1 MDYQSLHNMTV
12 VELRKLAKE
21 RQVKLP
27 AGMKKEAIIQEL
39 LGGMA
44 RGLEGS
50 AVEAPVARA
59 AAHVRESA
67 GERPPQ
73 RRADGEEGGA
83 VASDALQGG
92 ESEKTAGSAEEA
104 AKPRFDAGEGLS
116 GRSGSASIQPARPRK
131 RAKAGGENESSATQA
146 DSPAAGRPAARQ
158 KRGRTAQD
166 AEAVSIRPE
175 DQHSAQDAVPS
186 GRADGALNANASRQA
201 PVGEA
206 AKPEARLNSTG
217 AAASGDA
224 RLNSTGEAA
233 DGKDRLNSIGE
244 AADSADR
251 LNSTG
256 AVAGGEARLNSTGAV
271 ADGEDRLNST
281 SAVVSSEARLNLAG
295 EAADSEDRLNSTGA
309 AASGATRLNS
319 DRKVPK
325 MARGRRAANSGEE
338 RRERVANA
346 RATEPGASR
355 ERQKANANAGQPVSE
370 GKTPKPEAQLNSS
383 SEAPKPK
390 AHLNSAN
397 EALKPEAQLN
407 SSSEAAKSET
417 YLNSSSETAKP
428 EAHLNSSNEGLKPE
442 AHLNSS
448 NEGLKPETHLN
459 STNEA
464 PKAEAHL
471 NSSSE
476 TPKPEAH
483 LNSSNEGL
491 KPETHLN
498 STNEAA
504 KSELHI
510 NASSEASKSE
520 IHVNSEG
527 KAPKAARGRR
537 AVNSGEGQQ
546 SQSVNFH
553 AARPGMKQNAAPN
566 AHPFNA
572 NAAQEKRTSD
582 AGLAARRPSDS
593 DTGAQPEAPTKADG
607 ARAAHVRA
615 GESAVNRGRREP
627 FAPSAANGVE
637 NARDRGLSAG
647 AAAQRPRMGVRAAQS
662 GGARIQQPALSQRQ
676 GAIRGEAVHR
686 MRTEGAPVRRG
697 VGDVRT
703 NGDVG
708 RRGYGDGRTD
718 ERRYVSNQDDANR
731 RVYGEGRI
739 EEADRQPYAEAM
751 PVEPVRAR
759 EPAEYAETSYTGE
772 FFDGAGLLEIQPDGY
787 GFLRAE
793 NCLPSSRDVY
803 VSIAQ
808 IRRFNLRMGDYVE
821 GKTRPQR
828 EGDRYS
834 AMVYINR
841 INGQPPEASLNRKR
855 FESLVPLY
863 PNERLKL
870 ESAANHDLSLRL
882 IDILAPIGKGQRGM
896 IVSQPKAG
904 KTTLLKKIANAISE
918 NNPEVE
924 LIVLLIDERP
934 EEVTDMKRSIRGEVI
949 YSTFDEA
956 PENHARVSEM
966 VLEHAQRMVEMGR
979 DVVILLDS
987 ITRLARAYN
996 LVIPPT
1002 GRSLSGGLDPGALYK
1017 PKRFFGAAR
1026 NIENGG
1032 SLTIIATALIDTGS
1046 RMDDIIYEEFKGT
1059 GNMELHL
1066 DRKLSDK
1073 RIFPA
1078 IDLVRS
1084 GTRREELLLTPEE
1097 LDGAYSARKMLSN
1110 GNAQQNAE
1118 LLLSLIEK
1126 TSDNADFLRRIKGW
1140 LNVYEKEGYS
1150 ISGR

>member
-59 AAHVRESA
+59 AAHARESA

-104 AKPRFDAGEGLS
+104 AKPRSDAGEGLS
-116 GRSGSASIQPARPRK
+116 DRSGSASIQPARPRK
-131 RAKAGGENESSATQA
+131 RVKAGGENESSATQA

-224 RLNSTGEAA
+224 RLISTGEAA

-256 AVAGGEARLNSTGAV
+256 AAAGG
-271 ADGEDRLNST
+271 
-281 SAVVSSEARLNLAG
+281 EARLNLAG
-295 EAADSEDRLNSTGA
+295 EAADGKDRLNSTGE

-319 DRKVPK
+319 DRKAPK

-370 GKTPKPEAQLNSS
+370 GKAPKPEAQLNSS

-417 YLNSSSETAKP
+417 YLKSSSETPRPEAHLNSASEAPKSETYLNSSSETPRPEAHLNSSSEAPKPEAHLNSASEAAKP
-428 EAHLNSSNEGLKPE
+428 EAHLNSSNEG
-442 AHLNSS
+442 
-448 NEGLKPETHLN
+448 
-459 STNEA
+459 
-464 PKAEAHL
+464 
-471 NSSSE
+471 
-476 TPKPEAH
+476 PKPEAH

-553 AARPGMKQNAAPN
+553 ASRPGMKQSTAPN

-582 AGLAARRPSDS
+582 AGLAARCPSDS
-593 DTGAQPEAPTKADG
+593 EAGAQPEAPTRADG

-615 GESAVNRGRREP
+615 GEPAVNRGRREP

-697 VGDVRT
+697 FGDVRT

-870 ESAANHDLSLRL
+870 ESATNHDLSLRL

>member
-67 GERPPQ
+67 GERPSQ

-83 VASDALQGG
+83 IASDALQGG

-104 AKPRFDAGEGLS
+104 AKPRSDAGEGLPD
-116 GRSGSASIQPARPRK
+116 RSGSASIQPARPRK
-131 RAKAGGENESSATQA
+131 RAKAGGENESSAAQA

-158 KRGRTAQD
+158 KRGRAAQD
-166 AEAVSIRPE
+166 AEAVSIHPE

-186 GRADGALNANASRQA
+186 GRSDGALNANASRLA

-206 AKPEARLNSTG
+206 AKPKARLNSTG

-233 DGKDRLNSIGE
+233 D
-244 AADSADR
+244 SADR

-256 AVAGGEARLNSTGAV
+256 AAADGEARLNSTGAV

-295 EAADSEDRLNSTGA
+295 EAADGKDRLNSTGA
-309 AASGATRLNS
+309 VASGATRLNS
-319 DRKVPK
+319 DRKAPK
-325 MARGRRAANSGEE
+325 MARGKRAANSGEE

-397 EALKPEAQLN
+397 EALKPEAHLN

-428 EAHLNSSNEGLKPE
+428 EAHLNSASEAAKP
-442 AHLNSS
+442 
-448 NEGLKPETHLN
+448 
-459 STNEA
+459 
-464 PKAEAHL
+464 EAHL

-553 AARPGMKQNAAPN
+553 ASRPGMKQSTAPN

-593 DTGAQPEAPTKADG
+593 EAGAQPEAPTKADG

-615 GESAVNRGRREP
+615 GEPAVNRGRREP

-647 AAAQRPRMGVRAAQS
+647 AAAQRPRMGVRAAQT

-697 VGDVRT
+697 FGDVRT
-703 NGDVG
+703 NGDAG

-870 ESAANHDLSLRL
+870 ESATNHDLSLRL

>member
-59 AAHVRESA
+59 AAHARESA

-83 VASDALQGG
+83 IASDALQGG

-104 AKPRFDAGEGLS
+104 AKPRSDAGEGLS
-116 GRSGSASIQPARPRK
+116 DRSGSASIQPARPRK
-131 RAKAGGENESSATQA
+131 RAKAGGENESSAAQA
-146 DSPAAGRPAARQ
+146 DSPAAGRPQARQ
-158 KRGRTAQD
+158 KRGRAAQD
-166 AEAVSIRPE
+166 AEAISIRPE
-175 DQHSAQDAVPS
+175 DQRSARDAVPS
-186 GRADGALNANASRQA
+186 GRADGALNANASRPA

-206 AKPEARLNSTG
+206 AKPEARLASTG

-256 AVAGGEARLNSTGAV
+256 AAAGGEARLNSTGAV

-281 SAVVSSEARLNLAG
+281 G
-295 EAADSEDRLNSTGA
+295 E

-319 DRKVPK
+319 DRKAPK

-428 EAHLNSSNEGLKPE
+428 EAHLNSASEAAKPEAHLNSSNEGPKPEAHLNSANEAPKAEAHLNSSNEGLKPE

-448 NEGLKPETHLN
+448 NEG
-459 STNEA
+459 
-464 PKAEAHL
+464 
-471 NSSSE
+471 
-476 TPKPEAH
+476 PKPEAQ
-483 LNSSNEGL
+483 LNSA
-491 KPETHLN
+491 
-498 STNEAA
+498 NEAA

-553 AARPGMKQNAAPN
+553 AARPGMKQSTAPN

-593 DTGAQPEAPTKADG
+593 EAGAQPEAPTKADG

-697 VGDVRT
+697 FGDVRT
-703 NGDVG
+703 NGDAG

-870 ESAANHDLSLRL
+870 ESATNHDLSLRL

>member
-39 LGGMA
+39 LGGAA

-50 AVEAPVARA
+50 AAEAPVAR

-67 GERPPQ
+67 GERPSL
-73 RRADGEEGGA
+73 RRAEGEEGGA
-83 VASDALQGG
+83 IASDALEGG
-92 ESEKTAGSAEEA
+92 EPEKTAGPAEEA
-104 AKPRFDAGEGLS
+104 AKPRSDAGEGLP
-116 GRSGSASIQPARPRK
+116 GRSGSASTQLPRPRK
-131 RAKAGGENESSATQA
+131 RAKANGENEGPSAHA
-146 DSPAAGRPAARQ
+146 DSPAAGRPTSRQ
-158 KRGRTAQD
+158 KRSGAAQD

-175 DQHSAQDAVPS
+175 DQHSARDAAPS
-186 GRADGALNANASRQA
+186 GRADGAPNADASR
-201 PVGEA
+201 PVPEGEA
-206 AKPEARLNSTG
+206 AGEEARLNSTG
-217 AAASGDA
+217 TAASDETRLDSTSAAASSEA
-224 RLNSTGEAA
+224 RLNST
-233 DGKDRLNSIGE
+233 GE

-251 LNSTG
+251 LNSTS
-256 AVAGGEARLNSTGAV
+256 AVASGEARLNS
-271 ADGEDRLNST
+271 DR
-281 SAVVSSEARLNLAG
+281 EA
-295 EAADSEDRLNSTGA
+295 
-309 AASGATRLNS
+309 
-319 DRKVPK
+319 PK
-325 MARGRRAANSGEE
+325 MARGKRAANSGEE
-338 RRERVANA
+338 RRERTANA

-355 ERQKANANAGQPVSE
+355 EKQKANANAGQPASE
-370 GKTPKPEAQLNSS
+370 GK
-383 SEAPKPK
+383 AP
-390 AHLNSAN
+390 
-397 EALKPEAQLN
+397 
-407 SSSEAAKSET
+407 
-417 YLNSSSETAKP
+417 KP
-428 EAHLNSSNEGLKPE
+428 EAHLNS
-442 AHLNSS
+442 
-448 NEGLKPETHLN
+448 TD
-459 STNEA
+459 
-464 PKAEAHL
+464 
-471 NSSSE
+471 E

-483 LNSSNEGL
+483 LNSTNEAA
-491 KPETHLN
+491 KPEAHLN
-498 STNEAA
+498 SANEAPKPEAQLNSTSEAAKSGTQLNSTSEAAKPDTHINSANEAA

-553 AARPGMKQNAAPN
+553 ASRPGMKQNAAPN

-572 NAAQEKRTSD
+572 NAAQEKRTPD

-593 DTGAQPEAPTKADG
+593 EAGAQPEAPTRADG

-615 GESAVNRGRREP
+615 GEPAVNRGRREP

-647 AAAQRPRMGVRAAQS
+647 AAGQRPRMGVRAAQS

-697 VGDVRT
+697 FSDVRS
-703 NGDVG
+703 NGDAS
-708 RRGYGDGRTD
+708 RRGYCDGRTD

-751 PVEPVRAR
+751 PVEPVRVR

-870 ESAANHDLSLRL
+870 ESATNHDLSLRL

>member
-39 LGGMA
+39 LGGAA

-50 AVEAPVARA
+50 AAEAPVAR

-67 GERPPQ
+67 GERPSL
-73 RRADGEEGGA
+73 RRAEGEEGGA
-83 VASDALQGG
+83 IASDALEGG
-92 ESEKTAGSAEEA
+92 EPEKTAGPAEEA
-104 AKPRFDAGEGLS
+104 AKPRSDAGEGLP
-116 GRSGSASIQPARPRK
+116 GRSGSASTQLPRPRK
-131 RAKAGGENESSATQA
+131 RAKANGENEGPSAHA
-146 DSPAAGRPAARQ
+146 DSPAAGRPTSRQ
-158 KRGRTAQD
+158 KRSGAAQD

-175 DQHSAQDAVPS
+175 DQHSARDAAPS
-186 GRADGALNANASRQA
+186 GRADGAPNADASR
-201 PVGEA
+201 PVPEGEA
-206 AKPEARLNSTG
+206 AGEEARLNSTG
-217 AAASGDA
+217 TAASDETRLDSTSAAASSEA
-224 RLNSTGEAA
+224 RLNST
-233 DGKDRLNSIGE
+233 GE

-251 LNSTG
+251 LNSTS
-256 AVAGGEARLNSTGAV
+256 AVASGEARLNS
-271 ADGEDRLNST
+271 DR
-281 SAVVSSEARLNLAG
+281 EA
-295 EAADSEDRLNSTGA
+295 
-309 AASGATRLNS
+309 
-319 DRKVPK
+319 PK
-325 MARGRRAANSGEE
+325 MARGKRAANSGEE
-338 RRERVANA
+338 RRERTANA

-355 ERQKANANAGQPVSE
+355 EKQKANANAGQPASE
-370 GKTPKPEAQLNSS
+370 GK
-383 SEAPKPK
+383 AP
-390 AHLNSAN
+390 
-397 EALKPEAQLN
+397 
-407 SSSEAAKSET
+407 
-417 YLNSSSETAKP
+417 KP
-428 EAHLNSSNEGLKPE
+428 EAHLNS
-442 AHLNSS
+442 
-448 NEGLKPETHLN
+448 TD
-459 STNEA
+459 
-464 PKAEAHL
+464 
-471 NSSSE
+471 E

-483 LNSSNEGL
+483 LNSTNEAA
-491 KPETHLN
+491 KPEAHLN
-498 STNEAA
+498 SANEAPKPEAQLNSTSEAAKSGTQLNSTSEAAKPDTHINSANEAA

-572 NAAQEKRTSD
+572 NAAQEKRTPD

-593 DTGAQPEAPTKADG
+593 EAGAQPEAPTRADG

-615 GESAVNRGRREP
+615 GEPAVNRGRREP

-697 VGDVRT
+697 FSDVRS
-703 NGDVG
+703 NGDAS
-708 RRGYGDGRTD
+708 RRGYCDGRTD

-751 PVEPVRAR
+751 PVEPVRVR

-870 ESAANHDLSLRL
+870 ESATNHDLSLRL

>member
-59 AAHVRESA
+59 AAHARESA
-67 GERPPQ
+67 GERPSQ

-83 VASDALQGG
+83 IASDALQGG

-104 AKPRFDAGEGLS
+104 AKPRSDAGEGLPD
-116 GRSGSASIQPARPRK
+116 RSGSASIQPARPRK
-131 RAKAGGENESSATQA
+131 RAKAGGEDESSAAQA
-146 DSPAAGRPAARQ
+146 DSPAAGRPQARQ
-158 KRGRTAQD
+158 KRGRAAQD

-175 DQHSAQDAVPS
+175 DQRSARDAVPS
-186 GRADGALNANASRQA
+186 GRADGALNANASRPA

-206 AKPEARLNSTG
+206 AKPEARLASTG

-256 AVAGGEARLNSTGAV
+256 AAAGGEARLNSTGAV
-271 ADGEDRLNST
+271 ADGEDRLN
-281 SAVVSSEARLNLAG
+281 L
-295 EAADSEDRLNSTGA
+295 
-309 AASGATRLNS
+309 
-319 DRKVPK
+319 DRKAPK
-325 MARGRRAANSGEE
+325 MARGKRAANSGEE

-383 SEAPKPK
+383 SEAPRPEAHLNSSSETLKPEAHLNSSSEAPKPK

-417 YLNSSSETAKP
+417 YLNSSSETP
-428 EAHLNSSNEGLKPE
+428 RP
-442 AHLNSS
+442 
-448 NEGLKPETHLN
+448 
-459 STNEA
+459 
-464 PKAEAHL
+464 EAHL

-476 TPKPEAH
+476 APKPEAQLNSSSEAPKPEAH
-483 LNSSNEGL
+483 LNSA
-491 KPETHLN
+491 
-498 STNEAA
+498 NEAP

-553 AARPGMKQNAAPN
+553 AARPGMKQSTAPN

-593 DTGAQPEAPTKADG
+593 EAGAQPEAPTRADG
-607 ARAAHVRA
+607 TRAAHVRA
-615 GESAVNRGRREP
+615 GEPAVNRGRREP

-697 VGDVRT
+697 FSDVRS
-703 NGDVG
+703 NGDAS

-751 PVEPVRAR
+751 PVEPVRVR

-793 NCLPSSRDVY
+793 NCLPSSRDGY

-870 ESAANHDLSLRL
+870 ESATNHDLSLRL

>member
-1 MDYQSLHNMTV
+1 MNSTS
-12 VELRKLAKE
+12 EAAKSGT
-21 RQVKLP
+21 QLN
-27 AGMKKEAIIQEL
+27 
-39 LGGMA
+39 
-44 RGLEGS
+44 S
-50 AVEAPVARA
+50 T
-59 AAHVRESA
+59 S
-67 GERPPQ
+67 
-73 RRADGEEGGA
+73 
-83 VASDALQGG
+83 
-92 ESEKTAGSAEEA
+92 EA
-104 AKPRFDAGEGLS
+104 AKPD
-116 GRSGSASIQPARPRK
+116 
-131 RAKAGGENESSATQA
+131 T
-146 DSPAAGRPAARQ
+146 
-158 KRGRTAQD
+158 
-166 AEAVSIRPE
+166 
-175 DQHSAQDAVPS
+175 
-186 GRADGALNANASRQA
+186 
-201 PVGEA
+201 
-206 AKPEARLNSTG
+206 
-217 AAASGDA
+217 
-224 RLNSTGEAA
+224 
-233 DGKDRLNSIGE
+233 
-244 AADSADR
+244 
-251 LNSTG
+251 
-256 AVAGGEARLNSTGAV
+256 
-271 ADGEDRLNST
+271 
-281 SAVVSSEARLNLAG
+281 
-295 EAADSEDRLNSTGA
+295 
-309 AASGATRLNS
+309 
-319 DRKVPK
+319 
-325 MARGRRAANSGEE
+325 
-338 RRERVANA
+338 
-346 RATEPGASR
+346 
-355 ERQKANANAGQPVSE
+355 
-370 GKTPKPEAQLNSS
+370 
-383 SEAPKPK
+383 
-390 AHLNSAN
+390 HLNSAN
-397 EALKPEAQLN
+397 EA
-407 SSSEAAKSET
+407 
-417 YLNSSSETAKP
+417 AKP
-428 EAHLNSSNEGLKPE
+428 DTHINS
-442 AHLNSS
+442 A
-448 NEGLKPETHLN
+448 
-459 STNEA
+459 
-464 PKAEAHL
+464 
-471 NSSSE
+471 
-476 TPKPEAH
+476 
-483 LNSSNEGL
+483 
-491 KPETHLN
+491 
-498 STNEAA
+498 NEAA

-553 AARPGMKQNAAPN
+553 ASRPGMKQNAAPN

-593 DTGAQPEAPTKADG
+593 DTGAQPEAPTRADG

-615 GESAVNRGRREP
+615 GEPAVNRGRREP

-697 VGDVRT
+697 FSDVRS
-703 NGDVG
+703 NGDAS

-751 PVEPVRAR
+751 PVEPVRVR

-870 ESAANHDLSLRL
+870 ESATNHDLSLRL

>member
-39 LGGMA
+39 LGGAA

-50 AVEAPVARA
+50 AAEAPVAR

-67 GERPPQ
+67 GERPSL
-73 RRADGEEGGA
+73 RRAEGEEGGA
-83 VASDALQGG
+83 IASDALEGG
-92 ESEKTAGSAEEA
+92 EPEKTAGPAEEA
-104 AKPRFDAGEGLS
+104 AKPRSDAGEGLP
-116 GRSGSASIQPARPRK
+116 GRSGSASTQLPRPRK
-131 RAKAGGENESSATQA
+131 RAKANGENEGPSAHA
-146 DSPAAGRPAARQ
+146 DSPAAGRPTSRQ
-158 KRGRTAQD
+158 KRSGAAQD

-175 DQHSAQDAVPS
+175 DQHSARDAAPS
-186 GRADGALNANASRQA
+186 GRADGAPNADASR
-201 PVGEA
+201 PVPEGEA
-206 AKPEARLNSTG
+206 AGEEARLNSTG
-217 AAASGDA
+217 TAASDETRLDSTSAAASSEA
-224 RLNSTGEAA
+224 RLNST
-233 DGKDRLNSIGE
+233 GE

-251 LNSTG
+251 LNSTS
-256 AVAGGEARLNSTGAV
+256 AVASGEARLNS
-271 ADGEDRLNST
+271 DR
-281 SAVVSSEARLNLAG
+281 EA
-295 EAADSEDRLNSTGA
+295 
-309 AASGATRLNS
+309 
-319 DRKVPK
+319 PK
-325 MARGRRAANSGEE
+325 MARGKRAANSGEE
-338 RRERVANA
+338 RRERTANA

-355 ERQKANANAGQPVSE
+355 EKQKANANAGQPASE
-370 GKTPKPEAQLNSS
+370 GK
-383 SEAPKPK
+383 AP
-390 AHLNSAN
+390 
-397 EALKPEAQLN
+397 
-407 SSSEAAKSET
+407 
-417 YLNSSSETAKP
+417 KP
-428 EAHLNSSNEGLKPE
+428 EAHLNS
-442 AHLNSS
+442 
-448 NEGLKPETHLN
+448 TD
-459 STNEA
+459 
-464 PKAEAHL
+464 
-471 NSSSE
+471 E

-483 LNSSNEGL
+483 LNSTNEAA
-491 KPETHLN
+491 KPEAHLN
-498 STNEAA
+498 SANEAPKPEAQLNSTSEAAKSGTQLNSTSEAAKPDTHINSANEAA

-572 NAAQEKRTSD
+572 NAAQEKRTPD

-593 DTGAQPEAPTKADG
+593 EAGAQPEAPTRADG

-615 GESAVNRGRREP
+615 GEPAVNRGRREP

-697 VGDVRT
+697 FGDVRT
-703 NGDVG
+703 NGDAG

-751 PVEPVRAR
+751 PVEPVRVR

-870 ESAANHDLSLRL
+870 ESATNHDLSLRL

>member
-39 LGGMA
+39 LGGAA

-50 AVEAPVARA
+50 AAEAPVAR

-67 GERPPQ
+67 GERPSL
-73 RRADGEEGGA
+73 RRAEGEEGGA
-83 VASDALQGG
+83 IASDALEGG
-92 ESEKTAGSAEEA
+92 EPEKTAGPAEEA
-104 AKPRFDAGEGLS
+104 AKPRSDAGEGLP
-116 GRSGSASIQPARPRK
+116 GRSGSASTQLPRPRK
-131 RAKAGGENESSATQA
+131 RAKANGENEGPSAHA
-146 DSPAAGRPAARQ
+146 DSPAAGRPTSRQ
-158 KRGRTAQD
+158 KRSGAAQD

-175 DQHSAQDAVPS
+175 DQHSARDAAPS
-186 GRADGALNANASRQA
+186 GRADGAPNADASR
-201 PVGEA
+201 PVPEGEA
-206 AKPEARLNSTG
+206 AGEEARLNSTG
-217 AAASGDA
+217 TAASDETRLDSTSAAASSEA
-224 RLNSTGEAA
+224 RLNST
-233 DGKDRLNSIGE
+233 GE

-251 LNSTG
+251 LNSTS
-256 AVAGGEARLNSTGAV
+256 AVASGEARLNS
-271 ADGEDRLNST
+271 DR
-281 SAVVSSEARLNLAG
+281 EA
-295 EAADSEDRLNSTGA
+295 
-309 AASGATRLNS
+309 
-319 DRKVPK
+319 PK
-325 MARGRRAANSGEE
+325 MARGKRAANSGEE
-338 RRERVANA
+338 RRERTANA

-355 ERQKANANAGQPVSE
+355 EKQKANANAGQPASE
-370 GKTPKPEAQLNSS
+370 GK
-383 SEAPKPK
+383 AP
-390 AHLNSAN
+390 
-397 EALKPEAQLN
+397 
-407 SSSEAAKSET
+407 
-417 YLNSSSETAKP
+417 KP
-428 EAHLNSSNEGLKPE
+428 EAHLNS
-442 AHLNSS
+442 
-448 NEGLKPETHLN
+448 TD
-459 STNEA
+459 
-464 PKAEAHL
+464 
-471 NSSSE
+471 E

-483 LNSSNEGL
+483 LNSTNEAA
-491 KPETHLN
+491 KPEAHLN
-498 STNEAA
+498 SANEAPKPEAQLNSTSEAAKSGTQLNSTSEAAKPDTHINSANEAA

-553 AARPGMKQNAAPN
+553 ASRPGMKQNAAPN

-572 NAAQEKRTSD
+572 NAAQEKRTPD

-593 DTGAQPEAPTKADG
+593 EAGAQPEAPTRADG

-615 GESAVNRGRREP
+615 GEPAVNRGRREP

-697 VGDVRT
+697 FSDVRS
-703 NGDVG
+703 NGDAS
-708 RRGYGDGRTD
+708 RRGYCDGRTD

-751 PVEPVRAR
+751 PVEPVRVR

-870 ESAANHDLSLRL
+870 ESATNHDLSLRL

>member
-59 AAHVRESA
+59 AAHARESA

-104 AKPRFDAGEGLS
+104 AKPRSDAGEGLPD
-116 GRSGSASIQPARPRK
+116 RSGSASIQPARPRK
-131 RAKAGGENESSATQA
+131 RAKAGGEDESSAAQA

-158 KRGRTAQD
+158 KRGRAAQD

-175 DQHSAQDAVPS
+175 DQHSARDAVPS
-186 GRADGALNANASRQA
+186 GRSDGALNANASRLA

-206 AKPEARLNSTG
+206 AKPEARLASTG

-256 AVAGGEARLNSTGAV
+256 AAAGGEARLNSTGAV

-295 EAADSEDRLNSTGA
+295 EAADGEARLNST
-309 AASGATRLNS
+309 GATRLNS

-417 YLNSSSETAKP
+417 YLNSSSETPRP
-428 EAHLNSSNEGLKPE
+428 EAHLNSTSE
-442 AHLNSS
+442 A
-448 NEGLKPETHLN
+448 
-459 STNEA
+459 
-464 PKAEAHL
+464 
-471 NSSSE
+471 
-476 TPKPEAH
+476 PKPEAH
-483 LNSSNEGL
+483 LNSSNEGP
-491 KPETHLN
+491 KPEAHLN
-498 STNEAA
+498 SANEAP

-582 AGLAARRPSDS
+582 AGLAARCPSDS
-593 DTGAQPEAPTKADG
+593 EAGAQPEAPTKADG

-615 GESAVNRGRREP
+615 GEPAVNRGRREP

-703 NGDVG
+703 NGDAG

-739 EEADRQPYAEAM
+739 EEANRQPYAEAM

-870 ESAANHDLSLRL
+870 ESATNHDLSLRL

>member
-59 AAHVRESA
+59 AAHARESA

-104 AKPRFDAGEGLS
+104 AKPRSDAGEGLPD
-116 GRSGSASIQPARPRK
+116 RSGSASIQPARPRK
-131 RAKAGGENESSATQA
+131 RAKAGGEDESSAAQA
-146 DSPAAGRPAARQ
+146 DSPAADRPAARQ
-158 KRGRTAQD
+158 KRGRAAQD

-175 DQHSAQDAVPS
+175 DQRSARDAVPS
-186 GRADGALNANASRQA
+186 GRADGALNANASRPA

-206 AKPEARLNSTG
+206 AKPEARLASTG

-224 RLNSTGEAA
+224 RLNSTGAA
-233 DGKDRLNSIGE
+233 
-244 AADSADR
+244 
-251 LNSTG
+251 
-256 AVAGGEARLNSTGAV
+256 AGGEARLNSTGAV

-295 EAADSEDRLNSTGA
+295 EAADGEDRLNSTSAVVSSEAHLNLAGEAADGKDRLNSTGA
-309 AASGATRLNS
+309 VASGATRLNS
-319 DRKVPK
+319 DRKAPK
-325 MARGRRAANSGEE
+325 MARGKRAANSGEE

-428 EAHLNSSNEGLKPE
+428 EAHLNSASEAAKP
-442 AHLNSS
+442 
-448 NEGLKPETHLN
+448 
-459 STNEA
+459 
-464 PKAEAHL
+464 EAHL

-553 AARPGMKQNAAPN
+553 ASRPGMKQSTAPN

-593 DTGAQPEAPTKADG
+593 EAGAQPEAPTKADG

-615 GESAVNRGRREP
+615 GEPAVNRGRREP

-647 AAAQRPRMGVRAAQS
+647 AAAQRPRMGVRAAQT

-697 VGDVRT
+697 FGDVRT
-703 NGDVG
+703 NGDAG

-870 ESAANHDLSLRL
+870 ESATNHDLSLRL

>member
-21 RQVKLP
+21 RQVKLF

-39 LGGMA
+39 LGGAA

-50 AVEAPVARA
+50 AAEAPVAR

-67 GERPPQ
+67 GERPSL
-73 RRADGEEGGA
+73 RRAEGEEGGA
-83 VASDALQGG
+83 IASDALEGG
-92 ESEKTAGSAEEA
+92 EPEKTAGPAEEA
-104 AKPRFDAGEGLS
+104 AKPRSDAGEGLP
-116 GRSGSASIQPARPRK
+116 GRSGSASTQLPRPRK
-131 RAKAGGENESSATQA
+131 RAKANGENEGPSAHA
-146 DSPAAGRPAARQ
+146 DSPAAGRPTSRQ
-158 KRGRTAQD
+158 KRSGAAQD
-166 AEAVSIRPE
+166 AEVVSIRPE
-175 DQHSAQDAVPS
+175 DQRSARDAAPS
-186 GRADGALNANASRQA
+186 GRADGAPNADASR
-201 PVGEA
+201 PVPEGEA
-206 AKPEARLNSTG
+206 AGEEARLNSTG
-217 AAASGDA
+217 TAASDETRLDSTSAAAS
-224 RLNSTGEAA
+224 S
-233 DGKDRLNSIGE
+233 
-244 AADSADR
+244 
-251 LNSTG
+251 
-256 AVAGGEARLNSTGAV
+256 EARLNSTSAAADAEARLDSDREA

-281 SAVVSSEARLNLAG
+281 S
-295 EAADSEDRLNSTGA
+295 A

-319 DRKVPK
+319 DRRAPK
-325 MARGRRAANSGEE
+325 MARGKRAANSGEE
-338 RRERVANA
+338 RRERTANA

-355 ERQKANANAGQPVSE
+355 EKQKANANAGQPASE
-370 GKTPKPEAQLNSS
+370 GKAPKPEAHLNSTNEAAKPEAHLNSTNEAPKPEAQLNSSSETPKPEAQLNSS
-383 SEAPKPK
+383 SETPKPET
-390 AHLNSAN
+390 HLNSAN
-397 EALKPEAQLN
+397 EA
-407 SSSEAAKSET
+407 
-417 YLNSSSETAKP
+417 
-428 EAHLNSSNEGLKPE
+428 
-442 AHLNSS
+442 
-448 NEGLKPETHLN
+448 
-459 STNEA
+459 
-464 PKAEAHL
+464 
-471 NSSSE
+471 
-476 TPKPEAH
+476 PKPEA
-483 LNSSNEGL
+483 
-491 KPETHLN
+491 HLN

-553 AARPGMKQNAAPN
+553 AARPGMKQSTAPN

-593 DTGAQPEAPTKADG
+593 EAGAQPEAPTKADG

-697 VGDVRT
+697 FGDVRT
-703 NGDVG
+703 NGDAG

-870 ESAANHDLSLRL
+870 ESATNHDLSLRL

>member
-39 LGGMA
+39 LGGAA

-50 AVEAPVARA
+50 AAEAPVAR

-67 GERPPQ
+67 GERPSL
-73 RRADGEEGGA
+73 RRAEGEEGGA
-83 VASDALQGG
+83 IASDALEGG
-92 ESEKTAGSAEEA
+92 EPEKTAGPAEEA
-104 AKPRFDAGEGLS
+104 AKPRSYAGEGLP
-116 GRSGSASIQPARPRK
+116 GRSGSASTQLPRPRK
-131 RAKAGGENESSATQA
+131 RAKANGENEGPSAHA
-146 DSPAAGRPAARQ
+146 DSPAAGRPTSRQ
-158 KRGRTAQD
+158 KRSGAAQD

-175 DQHSAQDAVPS
+175 DQRSARDAAPS
-186 GRADGALNANASRQA
+186 GRADGAPNADASR
-201 PVGEA
+201 PVPEGEA
-206 AKPEARLNSTG
+206 AGEEVRLNSTGTAASDETRLDSTSAAASSEARLNSTS
-217 AAASGDA
+217 AAAS
-224 RLNSTGEAA
+224 S
-233 DGKDRLNSIGE
+233 
-244 AADSADR
+244 
-251 LNSTG
+251 
-256 AVAGGEARLNSTGAV
+256 EARLNSTSEA

-281 SAVVSSEARLNLAG
+281 S
-295 EAADSEDRLNSTGA
+295 A

-319 DRKVPK
+319 DRKAPK
-325 MARGRRAANSGEE
+325 MARGKRAANSGEE
-338 RRERVANA
+338 RRERTANA

-355 ERQKANANAGQPVSE
+355 EKQKANANAGQPASE
-370 GKTPKPEAQLNSS
+370 GKAPKPEAHLNSTDETPKPEA
-383 SEAPKPK
+383 
-390 AHLNSAN
+390 HLNSTN
-397 EALKPEAQLN
+397 EA
-407 SSSEAAKSET
+407 
-417 YLNSSSETAKP
+417 AKP
-428 EAHLNSSNEGLKPE
+428 EAHLNSTNEAAKPD
-442 AHLNSS
+442 
-448 NEGLKPETHLN
+448 THLN
-459 STNEA
+459 SANEAAKSGTQLNSASEA

-476 TPKPEAH
+476 TPKPDTHINSANEAAKPDTH
-483 LNSSNEGL
+483 INSA
-491 KPETHLN
+491 
-498 STNEAA
+498 NEAA

-553 AARPGMKQNAAPN
+553 ASRPGMKQNAAPN

-572 NAAQEKRTSD
+572 NAAQEKRTPD
-582 AGLAARRPSDS
+582 AGLATRRPSDS
-593 DTGAQPEAPTKADG
+593 DTGAQPEAPTRADG

-615 GESAVNRGRREP
+615 GEPAVNRGRREP

-697 VGDVRT
+697 FSDVRS
-703 NGDVG
+703 NGDAS

-870 ESAANHDLSLRL
+870 ESATNHDLSLRL

>member
-59 AAHVRESA
+59 AAHARESA

-104 AKPRFDAGEGLS
+104 AKPRSDAGEGLS
-116 GRSGSASIQPARPRK
+116 DRSGSASIQPARPRK
-131 RAKAGGENESSATQA
+131 RVKAGGENESSATQA

-224 RLNSTGEAA
+224 RLISTGEAA

-256 AVAGGEARLNSTGAV
+256 AAAGG
-271 ADGEDRLNST
+271 
-281 SAVVSSEARLNLAG
+281 EARLNLAG
-295 EAADSEDRLNSTGA
+295 EAADGKDRLNSTGE

-319 DRKVPK
+319 DRKAPK

-370 GKTPKPEAQLNSS
+370 GKAPKPEAQLNSS

-417 YLNSSSETAKP
+417 YLNSSSETPRPEAHLNSASEAPKSETYLNSSSETPRPEAHLNSSSEAPKPEAHLNSASEAAKP
-428 EAHLNSSNEGLKPE
+428 EAHLNSSNEG
-442 AHLNSS
+442 
-448 NEGLKPETHLN
+448 
-459 STNEA
+459 
-464 PKAEAHL
+464 
-471 NSSSE
+471 
-476 TPKPEAH
+476 PKPEAH

-553 AARPGMKQNAAPN
+553 ASRPGMKQSTAPN

-582 AGLAARRPSDS
+582 AGLAARCPSDS
-593 DTGAQPEAPTKADG
+593 EAGAQPEAPTRADG

-615 GESAVNRGRREP
+615 GEPAVNRGRREP

-697 VGDVRT
+697 FGDVRT

-870 ESAANHDLSLRL
+870 ESATNHDLSLRL

>member
-39 LGGMA
+39 LGGAA

-50 AVEAPVARA
+50 AAEAPVAR

-67 GERPPQ
+67 GERPSL
-73 RRADGEEGGA
+73 RRAEGEEGGA
-83 VASDALQGG
+83 IASDALEGG
-92 ESEKTAGSAEEA
+92 EPEKTAGPAEEA
-104 AKPRFDAGEGLS
+104 AKPRSDAGEGLP
-116 GRSGSASIQPARPRK
+116 GRSGSASTQLPRPRK
-131 RAKAGGENESSATQA
+131 RAKANGENEGPSAHA
-146 DSPAAGRPAARQ
+146 DSPAAGRPTSRQ
-158 KRGRTAQD
+158 KRSGAAQD

-175 DQHSAQDAVPS
+175 DQRSARDAAPS
-186 GRADGALNANASRQA
+186 GRADGAPNADASR
-201 PVGEA
+201 PVPEGEA
-206 AKPEARLNSTG
+206 AGEEARLNSTG
-217 AAASGDA
+217 TAASDET
-224 RLNSTGEAA
+224 RLDSTSAAA
-233 DGKDRLNSIGE
+233 DGE
-244 AADSADR
+244 DR
-251 LNSTG
+251 LNSTS
-256 AVAGGEARLNSTGAV
+256 AAASGEARLNSTGAV
-271 ADGEDRLNST
+271 AS
-281 SAVVSSEARLNLAG
+281 G
-295 EAADSEDRLNSTGA
+295 EA
-309 AASGATRLNS
+309 RLNS
-319 DRKVPK
+319 DRKAPK
-325 MARGRRAANSGEE
+325 MARGKRAANSGEE

-355 ERQKANANAGQPVSE
+355 EKQKANANAGQPASE
-370 GKTPKPEAQLNSS
+370 GK
-383 SEAPKPK
+383 AP
-390 AHLNSAN
+390 
-397 EALKPEAQLN
+397 
-407 SSSEAAKSET
+407 
-417 YLNSSSETAKP
+417 KP
-428 EAHLNSSNEGLKPE
+428 EAHLNS
-442 AHLNSS
+442 
-448 NEGLKPETHLN
+448 TD
-459 STNEA
+459 
-464 PKAEAHL
+464 
-471 NSSSE
+471 E

-483 LNSSNEGL
+483 LNSTNEAA
-491 KPETHLN
+491 KPEAHLNSANEAPKPEAQLNSTSEAAKSGTQLNSTSEAAKPDTHLN
-498 STNEAA
+498 SANEAA

-553 AARPGMKQNAAPN
+553 AARPGMKQSTAPN

-572 NAAQEKRTSD
+572 NAAQEKRTPD

-615 GESAVNRGRREP
+615 GEPAVNRGRREP

-697 VGDVRT
+697 FSDVRS
-703 NGDVG
+703 NGDAS

-918 NNPEVE
+918 NNLEVE

-1118 LLLSLIEK
+1118 LLLSLIGK

>member
-39 LGGMA
+39 LGGAA

-50 AVEAPVARA
+50 AAEAPVAR

-67 GERPPQ
+67 GERPSL
-73 RRADGEEGGA
+73 RRAEGEEGGA
-83 VASDALQGG
+83 IASDALEGG
-92 ESEKTAGSAEEA
+92 EPEKTAGPAEEA
-104 AKPRFDAGEGLS
+104 AKPRSDAGEGLP
-116 GRSGSASIQPARPRK
+116 GRSGSASTQLPRPRK
-131 RAKAGGENESSATQA
+131 RAKANGENEGPSAHA
-146 DSPAAGRPAARQ
+146 DSPAAGRPTSRQ
-158 KRGRTAQD
+158 KRSGAAQD

-175 DQHSAQDAVPS
+175 DQHSARDAAPS
-186 GRADGALNANASRQA
+186 GRADGAPNADASR
-201 PVGEA
+201 PVPEGEA
-206 AKPEARLNSTG
+206 AGEEARLNSTG
-217 AAASGDA
+217 TAASDETRLDSTSAAASSEA
-224 RLNSTGEAA
+224 RLNST
-233 DGKDRLNSIGE
+233 GE

-251 LNSTG
+251 LNSTS
-256 AVAGGEARLNSTGAV
+256 AVASGEARLNS
-271 ADGEDRLNST
+271 DR
-281 SAVVSSEARLNLAG
+281 EA
-295 EAADSEDRLNSTGA
+295 
-309 AASGATRLNS
+309 
-319 DRKVPK
+319 PK
-325 MARGRRAANSGEE
+325 MARGKRAANSGEE
-338 RRERVANA
+338 RRERTANA

-355 ERQKANANAGQPVSE
+355 EKQKANANAGQPASE
-370 GKTPKPEAQLNSS
+370 GKAPKPEAHLNSTNEAAKPEAHLNSANEAPKPEAQLNST
-383 SEAPKPK
+383 
-390 AHLNSAN
+390 
-397 EALKPEAQLN
+397 
-407 SSSEAAKSET
+407 SEAAKSGT
-417 YLNSSSETAKP
+417 Q
-428 EAHLNSSNEGLKPE
+428 
-442 AHLNSS
+442 
-448 NEGLKPETHLN
+448 LN
-459 STNEA
+459 STSEA
-464 PKAEAHL
+464 AKPDTHI
-471 NSSSE
+471 NS
-476 TPKPEAH
+476 A
-483 LNSSNEGL
+483 
-491 KPETHLN
+491 
-498 STNEAA
+498 NEAA

-553 AARPGMKQNAAPN
+553 ASRPGMKQNAAPN

-572 NAAQEKRTSD
+572 NAAQEKRTPD

-593 DTGAQPEAPTKADG
+593 EAGAQPEAPTRADG

-615 GESAVNRGRREP
+615 GEPAVNRGRREP

-697 VGDVRT
+697 FSDVRS
-703 NGDVG
+703 NGDAS
-708 RRGYGDGRTD
+708 RRGYCDGRTD

-751 PVEPVRAR
+751 PVEPVRVR

-870 ESAANHDLSLRL
+870 ESATNHDLSLRL

>member
-67 GERPPQ
+67 GERPSQ

-83 VASDALQGG
+83 IASDALQGG

-104 AKPRFDAGEGLS
+104 AKPRSDAGEGLPD
-116 GRSGSASIQPARPRK
+116 RSGSASIQPARPRK
-131 RAKAGGENESSATQA
+131 RAKAGGEDESSAAQA
-146 DSPAAGRPAARQ
+146 DSPAAGRPQARQ
-158 KRGRTAQD
+158 KRGRAAQD

-175 DQHSAQDAVPS
+175 DQRSARDAVPS
-186 GRADGALNANASRQA
+186 GRADGALNANASRPA

-206 AKPEARLNSTG
+206 AKPEARLASTG

-233 DGKDRLNSIGE
+233 DGKDRLNSIGG

-256 AVAGGEARLNSTGAV
+256 AA

-281 SAVVSSEARLNLAG
+281 SAVADGEARLN
-295 EAADSEDRLNSTGA
+295 ST
-309 AASGATRLNS
+309 GATRLNS
-319 DRKVPK
+319 DRKAPK

-428 EAHLNSSNEGLKPE
+428 EAHLNSASEAPKSETYLNSSSETARPEAHLNSSSEAAKSETYLNSSSETAKPEAHLNSSNEGLKPE

-448 NEGLKPETHLN
+448 NEG
-459 STNEA
+459 
-464 PKAEAHL
+464 
-471 NSSSE
+471 
-476 TPKPEAH
+476 PKPEAQ
-483 LNSSNEGL
+483 LNSA
-491 KPETHLN
+491 
-498 STNEAA
+498 NEAA

-593 DTGAQPEAPTKADG
+593 EAGAQPEAPTKADG

-615 GESAVNRGRREP
+615 GEPAVNRGRRET

-703 NGDVG
+703 NGDAG

-870 ESAANHDLSLRL
+870 ESATNHDLSLRL

-1032 SLTIIATALIDTGS
+1032 SLTIIATALVDTGS

>member
-21 RQVKLP
+21 RQVKLS

-39 LGGMA
+39 LGGAA

-50 AVEAPVARA
+50 AAEAPVAR

-67 GERPPQ
+67 GERPSL
-73 RRADGEEGGA
+73 RRAEGEEGGA
-83 VASDALQGG
+83 IASDALEGG
-92 ESEKTAGSAEEA
+92 EPEKTAGPAEEA
-104 AKPRFDAGEGLS
+104 AKPRSDAGEGLP
-116 GRSGSASIQPARPRK
+116 GRSGSASTQLPRPRK
-131 RAKAGGENESSATQA
+131 RAKANGENEGPSAHA
-146 DSPAAGRPAARQ
+146 DSPAAGRPTSRQ
-158 KRGRTAQD
+158 KRSGAAQD

-175 DQHSAQDAVPS
+175 DQRSARDAAPS
-186 GRADGALNANASRQA
+186 GRADGAPNADASR
-201 PVGEA
+201 PVPEGEA
-206 AKPEARLNSTG
+206 AGEEARLNSTG
-217 AAASGDA
+217 TAASDET
-224 RLNSTGEAA
+224 RLDSTSAAA
-233 DGKDRLNSIGE
+233 DGE
-244 AADSADR
+244 DR
-251 LNSTG
+251 LNSTS
-256 AVAGGEARLNSTGAV
+256 AAASGEARLNSTGAV
-271 ADGEDRLNST
+271 AS
-281 SAVVSSEARLNLAG
+281 G
-295 EAADSEDRLNSTGA
+295 EA
-309 AASGATRLNS
+309 RLNS
-319 DRKVPK
+319 DRKAPK
-325 MARGRRAANSGEE
+325 MARGKRAANSGEE

-355 ERQKANANAGQPVSE
+355 EKQKANANAGQPASE
-370 GKTPKPEAQLNSS
+370 GK
-383 SEAPKPK
+383 AP
-390 AHLNSAN
+390 
-397 EALKPEAQLN
+397 
-407 SSSEAAKSET
+407 
-417 YLNSSSETAKP
+417 KP
-428 EAHLNSSNEGLKPE
+428 EAHLNS
-442 AHLNSS
+442 
-448 NEGLKPETHLN
+448 TD
-459 STNEA
+459 
-464 PKAEAHL
+464 
-471 NSSSE
+471 E

-483 LNSSNEGL
+483 LNSTNEAA
-491 KPETHLN
+491 KPEAHLNSANEAPKPEAQLNSTSEAAKSGTQLNSTSEAAKPDTHLN
-498 STNEAA
+498 SANEAA

-553 AARPGMKQNAAPN
+553 AARPGMKQSTAPN

-572 NAAQEKRTSD
+572 NAAQEKRTPD

-593 DTGAQPEAPTKADG
+593 DAGAQPEAPTKADG

-615 GESAVNRGRREP
+615 GEPAVNRGRREP

-697 VGDVRT
+697 FSDVRS
-703 NGDVG
+703 NGDAS

-918 NNPEVE
+918 NNLEVE

-1118 LLLSLIEK
+1118 LLLSLIGK